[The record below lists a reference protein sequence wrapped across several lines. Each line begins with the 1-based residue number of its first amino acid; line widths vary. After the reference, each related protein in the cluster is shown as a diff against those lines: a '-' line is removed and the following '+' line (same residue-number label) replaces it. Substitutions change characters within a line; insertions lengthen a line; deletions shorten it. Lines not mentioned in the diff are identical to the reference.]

1 MTTGAFSQNIAK
13 VTIDRENFVVKTRT
27 MHAHDAPRHSVP
39 VRIAHA
45 GRPCGVEMSEISQ
58 SSRTITVESSMKS
71 EHNLYLACEDSPQ
84 HAFYF

>member
-27 MHAHDAPRHSVP
+27 THAHDAPRHSVP

-45 GRPCGVEMSEISQ
+45 GR
-58 SSRTITVESSMKS
+58 
-71 EHNLYLACEDSPQ
+71 
-84 HAFYF
+84 